1 MFRRPVVLSPR
12 TDRGENAMTLL
23 DNLKDALLQ
32 LLPTGVALFVIILVI
47 AGVRYLINK
56 RASGAHQ
63 NVTRQVVTMLLYF
76 IGLLIV
82 IMSIPDRYLSETSQG
97 QLLTLIGVL
106 LSASIALSSTT
117 FIGNA
122 MAGMML
128 RTVKSFRPGDFVR
141 VGEHFGRVTERGLF
155 HVSIQTEDRDVTI
168 LPNLYLVTN
177 PVKVILSSGTVVSA
191 EVSLGYD
198 VPHEDVERVLK
209 TAAAEAGL
217 SDPFVLIMEMGDF
230 SVTYRAAGMLEEV
243 KHIISIRSKLRA
255 MMLDGLH
262 RAGIEIVSPNFM
274 NTRALQP
281 DKLFIAKDYKTGNG
295 EQYEDEPDIEKLIFD
310 IADEAES
317 VEKLNQLHLQTAG
330 EIDAMKEQLK
340 EAESPEV
347 KTRIEE
353 KIERFESRLEQIDRL
368 IDTKKSSKE

>member
-1 MFRRPVVLSPR
+1 
-12 TDRGENAMTLL
+12 MTLL

-56 RASGAHQ
+56 RESGAHQ

-155 HVSIQTEDRDVTI
+155 HVSIQTEDRDVTT

-198 VPHEDVERVLK
+198 VPHEDVERILK

-340 EAESPEV
+340 EAESSEV

-368 IDTKKSSKE
+368 INTKKSSKE